1 MYFVIAGGGEVGFHL
16 AKALLEAGHEIMV
29 IESDHRRAQ
38 FIEEQLGSVVLNAP
52 ADEGRY
58 QLEAGC
64 QRADAVVAVT
74 GEDPVN
80 LIICQLAK
88 WKCRV
93 PRVIARVNDPK
104 NEIVF
109 KALGI
114 DETISSTRVL
124 MGVIEQELPTG
135 GFLPLMPLTGS
146 HLELI
151 EAQIEAGT
159 PGAGRAVSALGLPAG
174 AIVGGIVR
182 RGEILHADD
191 DTKLQVGDRVIIFA
205 PTAAEGEVRRA
216 LFGSPV

>member
-38 FIEEQLGSVVLNAP
+38 YIEEQLGSVVINAP

-64 QRADAVVAVT
+64 QRADAVLAVT

-88 WKCRV
+88 WNCHT

-114 DETISSTRVL
+114 DETISSTRVI
-124 MGVIEQELPTG
+124 MNVIEQELPTG

-182 RGEILHADD
+182 RGEIVHAND
-191 DTKLQVGDRVIIFA
+191 DTTLQVGDRVIIFA
-205 PTAAEGEVRRA
+205 PTVAEAEVRRA
-216 LFGSPV
+216 LFGAPV

>member
-16 AKALLEAGHEIMV
+16 GKALLEAGHEIML
-29 IESDHRRAQ
+29 IESDRKRATY
-38 FIEEQLGSVVLNAP
+38 ITDQLGSVVLNAP
-52 ADEGRY
+52 ADEGRF
-58 QLEAGC
+58 QIEAGC
-64 QRADAVVAVT
+64 QRADAVIAVT
-74 GEDPVN
+74 GEDPAN
-80 LIICQLAK
+80 LVICQLAK

-124 MGVIEQELPTG
+124 MNVIEQELPSPS

-151 EAQIEAGT
+151 EAEIGASS
-159 PGAGRAVSALGLPAG
+159 GAGKSVRGLGLPRGTA
-174 AIVGGIVR
+174 VGGIVR
-182 RGEILHADD
+182 KGSVLHADED
-191 DTKLQVGDRVIIFA
+191 MRLEVGDRLVILA
-205 PTAAEGEVRRA
+205 PTKDEAEVRKA
-216 LFGSPV
+216 LAG

>member
-16 AKALLEAGHEIMV
+16 AKALLEANHEVMLL
-29 IESDHRRAQ
+29 ESDRRRAQ
-38 FIEEQLGSVVLNAP
+38 VIEEHLGSVVLNAP

-58 QLEAGC
+58 QMEAGC
-64 QRADAVVAVT
+64 QRADAVIAVT
-74 GEDPVN
+74 GEDPAN

-151 EAQIEAGT
+151 EAEIAAGT
-159 PGAGRAVSALGLPAG
+159 PSAGKAIRALGLPAG
-174 AIVGGIVR
+174 AAVGGIVR
-182 RGEILHADD
+182 KGVVLHTDE
-191 DTKLQVGDRVIIFA
+191 DTKLEVGDRIIVLS
-205 PTAAEGEVRRA
+205 PTADESKVRQA
-216 LFGSPV
+216 LFG

>member
-1 MYFVIAGGGEVGFHL
+1 VYFVIAGGGEVGFHL
-16 AKALLEAGHEIMV
+16 AKALLEANHEVMLL
-29 IESDHRRAQ
+29 ESDRRRAQ
-38 FIEEQLGSVVLNAP
+38 VIQEHLGSVVLNAP

-58 QLEAGC
+58 QMEAGC
-64 QRADAVVAVT
+64 PRADAVIAVT
-74 GEDPVN
+74 GEDPAN
-80 LIICQLAK
+80 LVICQLAK
-88 WKCRV
+88 WKCNV

-151 EAQIEAGT
+151 EAEIAGGT
-159 PGAGRAVSALGLPAG
+159 PSAGRAIRALGLPTG
-174 AIVGGIVR
+174 AAVGGIVR
-182 RGEILHADD
+182 KGVVLQTDL
-191 DTKLQVGDRVIIFA
+191 DTKLEVGDRIIVLS
-205 PTAAEGEVRRA
+205 PTADEAKVRKA
-216 LFGSPV
+216 LFG

>member
-16 AKALLEAGHEIMV
+16 AKALLESGHEIML
-29 IESDHRRAQ
+29 IESDRRRAAY
-38 FIEEQLGSVVLNAP
+38 IEEQLGSVVLNAP

-58 QLEAGC
+58 QLAAGC
-64 QRADAVVAVT
+64 QRADAVIAVT

-80 LIICQLAK
+80 LVICQLAK
-88 WKCRV
+88 WKCKV

-124 MGVIEQELPTG
+124 MSVIEQELPSS

-151 EAQIEAGT
+151 EAEVLVDAPSAGKSV
-159 PGAGRAVSALGLPAG
+159 GALGLPRG
-174 AIVGGIVR
+174 TAISGIVR
-182 RGEILHADD
+182 
-191 DTKLQVGDRVIIFA
+191 
-205 PTAAEGEVRRA
+205 
-216 LFGSPV
+216 

>member
-16 AKALLEAGHEIMV
+16 GKALLEAGHEIMV
-29 IESDHRRAQ
+29 IESDRRRATY
-38 FIEEQLGSVVLNAP
+38 IEEQLGSIVLNAP

-58 QLEAGC
+58 QMEAGC
-64 QRADAVVAVT
+64 QRADAVIAVT
-74 GEDPVN
+74 GEDPAN
-80 LIICQLAK
+80 LVICQLAK
-88 WKCRV
+88 WQCNV

-124 MGVIEQELPTG
+124 MSVIEQELPSS

-151 EAQIEAGT
+151 EAEVLADAPSAGKSV
-159 PGAGRAVSALGLPAG
+159 RSLGLPRG
-174 AIVGGIVR
+174 TAIGGIVR
-182 RGEILHADD
+182 KGSVLHADD
-191 DTKLQVGDRVIIFA
+191 ETRLEIGDRLVILA
-205 PTAAEGEVRRA
+205 PTKDEAEVRKA
-216 LFGSPV
+216 LAG

>member
-1 MYFVIAGGGEVGFHL
+1 VYFVIAGGGEVGFHL
-16 AKALLEAGHEIMV
+16 AKALLEANHEVMLL
-29 IESDHRRAQ
+29 ESDRRRAQ
-38 FIEEQLGSVVLNAP
+38 VIQEHLGSVVLNAP

-58 QLEAGC
+58 QMEAGC
-64 QRADAVVAVT
+64 QRADAVIAVT
-74 GEDPVN
+74 GEDPAN
-80 LIICQLAK
+80 LVICQLAK
-88 WKCRV
+88 WKCHV

-151 EAQIEAGT
+151 EAEVAGGT
-159 PGAGRAVSALGLPAG
+159 PAAGKAIRALGLPAG
-174 AIVGGIVR
+174 AAVGGVVR
-182 RGEILHADD
+182 KGVVLHTDL
-191 DTKLQVGDRVIIFA
+191 DTKLEAGDRIIVLS
-205 PTAAEGEVRRA
+205 PTADEAKVRKA
-216 LFGSPV
+216 LFG

>member
-16 AKALLEAGHEIMV
+16 GKALLEAGHEIMV
-29 IESDHRRAQ
+29 IESDRRRAS

-52 ADEGRY
+52 ADEGRF

-64 QRADAVVAVT
+64 QRADAVIAVT

-80 LIICQLAK
+80 LVICQLAK
-88 WKCRV
+88 WQCMV

-124 MGVIEQELPTG
+124 MSVIEQELPSS

-151 EAQIEAGT
+151 EAEVLADTPSAGKSV
-159 PGAGRAVSALGLPAG
+159 GALGLPRG
-174 AIVGGIVR
+174 TAIGGIVR
-182 RGEILHADD
+182 RGSVLHADD
-191 DTKLQVGDRVIIFA
+191 DVRLEVGDRLVILA
-205 PTAAEGEVRRA
+205 PTKDEAQVRKA
-216 LFGSPV
+216 LAG

>member
-16 AKALLEAGHEIMV
+16 AKALLEANHEVMLL
-29 IESDHRRAQ
+29 ESDRRRAQ
-38 FIEEQLGSVVLNAP
+38 VIQEHLGSVVLNAP

-58 QLEAGC
+58 QMEAGC
-64 QRADAVVAVT
+64 QRADAVIAVT
-74 GEDPVN
+74 GEDPAN

-88 WKCRV
+88 WKCHV

-151 EAQIEAGT
+151 EAEVAVGT
-159 PGAGRAVSALGLPAG
+159 PAAGKAIRALGLPAG
-174 AIVGGIVR
+174 AAVGGVVR
-182 RGEILHADD
+182 KGVVLQSDL
-191 DTKLQVGDRVIIFA
+191 DTKLEVGDRIIVLS
-205 PTAAEGEVRRA
+205 PTPDEAKVRKA
-216 LFGSPV
+216 LFG

>member
-16 AKALLEAGHEIMV
+16 GKALLESGHEIML
-29 IESDHRRAQ
+29 IESDRRRAA
-38 FIEEQLGSVVLNAP
+38 FIEEQLGSGVLNAP
-52 ADEGRY
+52 ADEGRF

-64 QRADAVVAVT
+64 PRADAVIAVT

-88 WKCRV
+88 WKCKV

-104 NEIVF
+104 NEIIF

-124 MGVIEQELPTG
+124 MSVIEQELPSS

-151 EAQIEAGT
+151 EAEVFADGPSAGKT
-159 PGAGRAVSALGLPAG
+159 VHALGLPRG
-174 AIVGGIVR
+174 TAIGGIVR
-182 RGEILHADD
+182 KGAVLHADD
-191 DTKLQVGDRVIIFA
+191 DVRLEVGDRLVILA
-205 PTAAEGEVRRA
+205 PTKDEAEVRKA
-216 LFGSPV
+216 LAG

>member
-16 AKALLEAGHEIMV
+16 AKALLEASHEVMIL
-29 IESDHRRAQ
+29 ESDRRRAQ
-38 FIEEQLGSVVLNAP
+38 VIEDQLGSVVLNAP

-64 QRADAVVAVT
+64 QRADAVIAVT
-74 GEDPVN
+74 GQDPAN

-88 WKCRV
+88 WKCNV

-114 DETISSTRVL
+114 DETISSTRVI
-124 MGVIEQELPTG
+124 MNVIEQELPSG

-151 EAQIEAGT
+151 EAEIAPGT
-159 PGAGRAVSALGLPAG
+159 PSAGRSIGTLGLPEG
-174 AIVGGIVR
+174 AAVGGIVR
-182 RGEILHADD
+182 KGSVLHADD
-191 DTKLQVGDRVIIFA
+191 DTKLQVGDRVVVLS
-205 PTAAEGEVRRA
+205 PTKDESGVRKA
-216 LFGSPV
+216 LFG

>member
-16 AKALLEAGHEIMV
+16 AKALLESGHEIMV
-29 IESDHRRAQ
+29 IESDRRRATY
-38 FIEEQLGSVVLNAP
+38 IEEQLGSVVLNAP
-52 ADEGRY
+52 ADEGRS
-58 QLEAGC
+58 QMEAGC
-64 QRADAVVAVT
+64 PRADAVIAVT

-80 LIICQLAK
+80 LVICQLAK
-88 WKCRV
+88 WKCNV

-124 MGVIEQELPTG
+124 MSVIEQELPSS

-151 EAQIEAGT
+151 EAEVSANTPSAGKT
-159 PGAGRAVSALGLPAG
+159 IRALGLPHGTA
-174 AIVGGIVR
+174 VGGIVR
-182 RGEILHADD
+182 KGSVLHADD
-191 DTKLQVGDRVIIFA
+191 DVRLEIGDRLVILA
-205 PTAAEGEVRRA
+205 PTKDESEVRKA
-216 LFGSPV
+216 LSG